1 MNDFP
6 CIYQN
11 IARRPIELHLG
22 HRVTILAAGAF
33 IRVESA
39 HPSLQRLEAAGQVS
53 RHALPTDGMPE
64 ADSGAQGK
72 TSSVG
77 SAAKPTGRTPGKN
90 KVQQPTA
97 SRPVRPGADKGVS
110 S

>member
-1 MNDFP
+1 MTEFP
-6 CIYQN
+6 CIYRN

-22 HRVTILAAGAF
+22 QTVTILAAGAF

-64 ADSGAQGK
+64 AVSGAQGK
-72 TSSVG
+72 SPSVG
-77 SAAKPTGRTPGKN
+77 PAAKPTGRTPGKD

-97 SRPVRPGADKGVS
+97 SRPSRPGADKGVS